1 MKMAVWLMTLLLT
14 WFYCP
19 LVVASNF
26 RWVGKAF
33 LMPNASGQATRP
45 PAKPE
50 RKTAA
55 AAPKPEGTQG
65 GAVACTALLAG

>member
-45 PAKPE
+45 PRNPKGKPPPPPRRNPKE
-50 RKTAA
+50 PKGARSP
-55 AAPKPEGTQG
+55 APP
-65 GAVACTALLAG
+65 C